1 MLYSCFWERYSC
13 FAHVLLMLYSGPDL
27 HLAWRRALTWAKFG
41 AFVDSEVM
49 ARQMLNVEVATA
61 HFRNMYSSTSAAPA
75 LWLLHIDSDEL
86 FFSSRF
92 YESKKQR
99 QQQQSKGKRGGD
111 ARNDRAAHNAAGLVQ
126 HFEALTSAGF
136 RQVLLANSTVIFT
149 KRHLSLFYH

>member
-1 MLYSCFWERYSC
+1 
-13 FAHVLLMLYSGPDL
+13 MLYSGPDL
-27 HLAWRRALTWAKFG
+27 RLAWRRALTWAKFG

-61 HFRNMYSSTSAAPA
+61 HFRNMYSSTFAEPA

-99 QQQQSKGKRGGD
+99 QQQQREGKRGGD
-111 ARNDRAAHNAAGLVQ
+111 ARNDRAPQNAPGLVQ

-136 RQVLLANSTVIFT
+136 RQVLLANSKVTYT
-149 KRHLSLFYH
+149 KRQLSLFYH